1 MKILFYILLL
11 ASLGLA
17 QTADTDVVDTVA
29 PDEIPVYL
37 PGGDEAGP
45 TLPSRRGID
54 PVYNRERLMKIRP
67 FLGIQ
72 GVYDTG
78 LTPVV
83 TDENGN
89 LLNEGAYGA
98 EFRFGV
104 AGSRAFR
111 HSLVNLRY
119 SGNLR
124 HYPDLPFMSTTNHM
138 MELGFQHMFS
148 RRLSLNSVN
157 QAGLRNDGF
166 MGQLGG
172 FASTGDSALLP
183 TDDMFNNPVLYA
195 NTNQQLVYQKSARLS
210 FSGGGGG
217 FTQRRRSNALV
228 SVQGAQAAG
237 GIAYRLNSRKTLGL
251 NYGFNQF
258 NFNGGYGGSGIH
270 MLSVEYAHQFA
281 RRTSVTL
288 TIGGSRVESQS
299 LQRVVLDPVLAELLG
314 QSAGTEA
321 VYRKNYLPTYG
332 ASFRHGFRSG
342 TFQASG
348 SRSVTPGN
356 GLMLTSVRTNYSSS
370 YHFTGI
376 RRWTLSLS
384 GNYSE
389 LNGLKGAVSRFTTF
403 QGGMGVTYK
412 IANGLSWSSSLTA
425 RKFILDEIYQGSS
438 RFDRPQYRVSTGIN
452 WSPDDL
458 PMRFF

>member
-1 MKILFYILLL
+1 MKILFYALLL

-17 QTADTDVVDTVA
+17 QTADTGVGTGA

-98 EFRFGV
+98 EFRFG
-104 AGSRAFR
+104 ATGSRAFR
-111 HSLVNLRY
+111 HSLVSLRY
-119 SGNLR
+119 LGNLR
-124 HYPDLPFMSTTNHM
+124 HYPDLPFLSTTNHM
-138 MELGFQHMFS
+138 LDLGFQHMFS
-148 RRLSLNSVN
+148 RKLSLNSTN
-157 QAGLRNDGF
+157 RAGLRNDAF
-166 MGQLGG
+166 MGQIGG
-172 FASTGDSALLP
+172 FSASGDSGLVP
-183 TDDMFNNPVLYA
+183 TDDVFNNPVLYL
-195 NTNQQLVYQKSARLS
+195 NTNQQLVYQKSVRLS

-217 FTQRRRSNALV
+217 FIQRRRSNALV
-228 SVQGAQAAG
+228 SVEGAQATG
-237 GIAYRLNSRKTLGL
+237 GIAYRLNSRKTLGV

-258 NFNGGYGGSGIH
+258 NFNGGYGGSDIH

-288 TIGGSRVESQS
+288 TIGGSRIESQS
-299 LQRVVLDPVLAELLG
+299 LQRVELDPILAELLG
-314 QSAGTEA
+314 QSSGTEA
-321 VYRKNYLPTYG
+321 VHRKNYLPTYG

-342 TFQASG
+342 SFDISG
-348 SRSVTPGN
+348 NRSVTPGN
-356 GLMLTSVRTNYSSS
+356 GLMLTSVRTNFGGA
-370 YHFTGI
+370 YHFTGV
-376 RRWTLSLS
+376 RRWTFSVS
-384 GNYSE
+384 ANYSE
-389 LNGLKGAVSRFTTF
+389 LNGLKGAMSRFRTYRAGTAATF
-403 QGGMGVTYK
+403 RIG
-412 IANGLSWSSSLTA
+412 NGLSWNTSVSA
-425 RKFILDEIYQGSS
+425 RKFILDETYQSGS

-458 PMRFF
+458 PMPFF